1 MALNHLTDEQIQEY
15 LDGNVS
21 KNSWIADHLKSCGDC
36 EAQIDE
42 YSSLYSALEVDEK
55 IGLSANFADAV
66 VSRITLQAS
75 AIPGFQIW
83 QILLAVVGFGVGLA
97 AAVYLIGINSFGKL
111 FTSLAEFG
119 KIFPSVLAVI
129 SNYFSGIN
137 LNFGLLGLAAFALL
151 FMVFLDHFVFQPKQR
166 PVSFFS

>member
-42 YSSLYSALEVDEK
+42 YSSLYSALEVEEK
-55 IGLSANFADAV
+55 IGLSANFVDAV

-75 AIPGFQIW
+75 ATPGFQIW
-83 QILLAVVGFGVGLA
+83 QILLAVVGLGVGLA
-97 AAVYLIGINSFGKL
+97 SAVYLIGINSMGML
-111 FTSLAEFG
+111 FTSVGEFA

-129 SNYFSGIN
+129 SNYFAGIN
-137 LNFGLLGLAAFALL
+137 LNFGLLGLAAFAVL

-166 PVSFFS
+166 AVSFFR

>member
-36 EAQIDE
+36 EAQIVE
-42 YSSLYSALEVDEK
+42 YSSLYSALEVEEK
-55 IGLSANFADAV
+55 IGLSANFSDAV

-75 AIPGFQIW
+75 PTPGFQIW
-83 QILLAVVGFGVGLA
+83 QILLATVGLGVGLA

-129 SNYFSGIN
+129 SNYFAGIN

-166 PVSFFS
+166 PVSFFR